1 MCYRW
6 AVVLL
11 LLAGGVRAQNPKA
24 VRAVLSPVP
33 PYPRDGVIPEGLRA
47 ESVFLD
53 TVTGDL
59 VVLQPVSGA
68 LAGAAS
74 QRAEVRVALARHV
87 RPQLS
92 VSISKAPGGF
102 TYEYTVVNEAATR
115 QTIRSFF
122 VAVPRPQPRAPGSL
136 TSEPGMLEGWE
147 RIDYAPKPGMWTSR
161 WDALESAPG
170 IPGAA
175 RIAGFRLPNGNL
187 SGITRAYFQGPRS
200 RAELPRDLPEAALR
214 KLAVVQGLEFN
225 SVALP
230 TIGPKFPAGTDTS
243 TIASDFRLEIGILA
257 DQGVLAAESPFVRET
272 LSSLG
277 RFLESQPSGQA
288 GVGTGVIPRLKQKP
302 GSQMEREIGEA
313 LRLSL
318 GME

>member
-1 MCYRW
+1 L
-6 AVVLL
+6 VVALF
-11 LLAGGVRAQNPKA
+11 LLAGGIWAQSRQTIRAA
-24 VRAVLSPVP
+24 LSPVP
-33 PYPRDGVIPEGLRA
+33 PYPRDGVIPEGLRG

-59 VVLQPVSGA
+59 VVLLPVPGA
-68 LAGAAS
+68 PADAAGG
-74 QRAEVRVALARHV
+74 RAELRVTLARHV

-102 TYEYTVVNEAATR
+102 TYAYAVVNEAAAR
-115 QTIRSFF
+115 QTIRSFYL
-122 VAVPRPQPRAPGSL
+122 AVPQPQPRAPGPPTAEVGL
-136 TSEPGMLEGWE
+136 PVGWE

-175 RIAGFRLPNGNL
+175 RISGFQLSNGNL
-187 SGITRAYFQGPRS
+187 PGITRAYFQGPMS
-200 RAELPRDLPEAALR
+200 RTELPTDLPEAALV

-230 TIGPKFPAGTDTS
+230 TIGPKFPAGTDKS

-257 DQGVLAAESPFVRET
+257 HQGVLAAESPFVRET

-277 RFLESQPSGQA
+277 SFLESQPAEEG
-288 GVGTGVIPRLKQKP
+288 GVSTGVIPSLKQKP
-302 GSQMEREIGEA
+302 GSQLEREIREA